1 MNPYKMGHP
10 EYYGLD
16 LEVDTTRP
24 FTVVTRKQ
32 RPNTIS
38 ILSSSSHSYMLTLPQ
53 RRYLVAGVETGCS
66 RTVVYSSPHPNE
78 PSSSVA

>member
-1 MNPYKMGHP
+1 MNPFKMGHP

-32 RPNTIS
+32 PNNS
-38 ILSSSSHSYMLTLPQ
+38 NP
-53 RRYLVAGVETGCS
+53 A
-66 RTVVYSSPHPNE
+66 
-78 PSSSVA
+78 